1 MSETRREIIPI
12 TPEEQRKVL
21 LDAVDKMTEVLWFF
35 FEGDEDLTDRQNEEE
50 FVGLMFDIA
59 LISIASTGFKAIGK
73 SPDGRHYVEISPVS
87 SVKELLKEKSVG
99 QEDSPYYE
107 TTYLDPASPFSSHVT
122 TSDDQSVI
130 VSLGQWEE
138 VFVTKDE

>member
-1 MSETRREIIPI
+1 MSEPKREIIPI
-12 TPEEQRKVL
+12 TPDEQRKVL

-35 FEGDEDLTDRQNEEE
+35 FEGDEEFTDKDQEAE

-59 LISIASTGFKAIGK
+59 LISIAATGFKAVGK

-99 QEDSPYYE
+99 QENSQYYE
-107 TTYLDPASPFSSHVT
+107 TRYLDPASPFSSDFVT
-122 TSDDQSVI
+122 NEDGSKVI
-130 VSLGQWEE
+130 NLGQWEDL
-138 VFVTKDE
+138 FVSKDE